1 MEMLCL
7 LTFQN
12 ILQEI
17 QLRYLITMKELLHIL
32 NTIQGNGSFVTSGTA
47 NLTLPGLH
55 VEGIGEISLPLS
67 TDQAKELSRVATK
80 APFGKGS
87 KTITDTTVRS
97 AWQIDAD
104 DIHFENPAWK
114 SALKKLQKTIQAGL
128 GIEGTPIN
136 LSLYKLLL
144 YEKGDFFLPH
154 KDSEKEKG
162 MFGTLVIALPSKHKG
177 GKLIVRFDGRQESI
191 AFSKTVSNY
200 KMAYAAFYADCEH
213 EITRITSG
221 YRLCLVYNILRKSK
235 SKTPPLSEFM
245 AQTKE
250 MAKLLKKWTNPET
263 TIPRAVLLSHEYT
276 PANFS
281 MSGLKHHD
289 LPRTQA
295 LIAAAAKAGFF
306 AKLALVTHYQ
316 MGQLEG
322 ADDYYFGSRYR
333 YRNYKKS
340 SGGTM
345 GEIYEEYTEIEH
357 WGDDSIPGLGYVNI
371 PEENLITNIQIGDGK
386 PTEQEEE
393 GYTGNA
399 GMTMEYWYYYGAIV
413 LWPKERHEEVLQK
426 APVSVKLQWLE
437 YYAKHWKDIPSNDKK
452 HTKKLVSSIA
462 ETETEPEDPYNW
474 RRSRHYRMPDDYTSL
489 AKVLIKINDKAF
501 IKGYCL
507 DTLSTV
513 CTKITTKAW
522 LQLLQHYDAKLFSPV
537 FLNVGTS
544 GDIFN
549 IHHLFTVVQS
559 LIQKNG
565 DEQSSFAIE
574 QIKNIPNYLIT
585 VSLNDLKKSTHYS
598 DNKELTTKK
607 AAQEII
613 VMTLSLAQYKA
624 KNKSWTKN
632 TLNAITK
639 VMPRNYV
646 NGILIPVL
654 MRKTTHQGPLTTT
667 LLKTC
672 TEDLEKRVAQKPD
685 PFQDWRRDMPVEI
698 EDYYKQE
705 WNILRPFMKS
715 KTQENFDYVKNE
727 QHRKK
732 MYRAIR
738 GTGADLKTQTIKRG
752 SPYTL
757 RITKTHASYERRLK
771 EWQQDV
777 KLLERVKKA
786 TRG

>member
-1 MEMLCL
+1 MEILCL

-12 ILQEI
+12 ILKEI
-17 QLRYLITMKELLHIL
+17 QLRYLITMKELLNIL
-32 NTIQGNGSFVTSGTA
+32 NTIQGNGSFATSGIVD
-47 NLTLPGLH
+47 LTLPSLYVDG
-55 VEGIGEISLPLS
+55 VGEIHLPLGK
-67 TDQAKELSRVATK
+67 DQAKELSRVATK

-97 AWQIDAD
+97 AWQIDANA
-104 DIHFENPAWK
+104 ITFKNKSWK
-114 SALKKLQKTIQAGL
+114 KAIKNITKKVQQGL
-128 GIEGTPIN
+128 GIEDLSVD

-162 MFGTLVIALPSKHKG
+162 MFATLVVALPSKHKG
-177 GKLIVRFDGRQESI
+177 GELIVRFDGREEHI
-191 AFSKTVSNY
+191 DFSKAADNY
-200 KMAYAAFYADCEH
+200 LLSYAAFYADCEH

-235 SKTPPLSEFM
+235 SKRPPLAEFM

-250 MAKLLKKWTNPET
+250 MAKLLKKWEKSDIK
-263 TIPRAVLLSHEYT
+263 IPKAVLLSHEYT

-281 MSGLKHHD
+281 ISGLKHHD

-437 YYAKHWKDIPSNDKK
+437 YYAKHWKNIPSNDKK
-452 HTKKLVSSIA
+452 HTKKLVSSIT

-489 AKVLIKINDKAF
+489 AKVLIKINDKVF
-501 IKGYCL
+501 IKGHCL
-507 DTLSTV
+507 DTLSAIY
-513 CTKITTKAW
+513 TKIRTKAW

-565 DEQSSFAIE
+565 DEQSSFTIE

-585 VSLNDLKKSTHYS
+585 VSLNDLKKNTHYS

-613 VMTLSLAQYKA
+613 LMTLSTGTIQSKKQILDKKYIKCHYKGYAPQLCQWHINPCSYAQNNPSRPTHY
-624 KNKSWTKN
+624 N
-632 TLNAITK
+632 T
-639 VMPRNYV
+639 P
-646 NGILIPVL
+646 
-654 MRKTTHQGPLTTT
+654 
-667 LLKTC
+667 
-672 TEDLEKRVAQKPD
+672 
-685 PFQDWRRDMPVEI
+685 
-698 EDYYKQE
+698 
-705 WNILRPFMKS
+705 
-715 KTQENFDYVKNE
+715 
-727 QHRKK
+727 
-732 MYRAIR
+732 
-738 GTGADLKTQTIKRG
+738 
-752 SPYTL
+752 
-757 RITKTHASYERRLK
+757 
-771 EWQQDV
+771 
-777 KLLERVKKA
+777 
-786 TRG
+786 